1 MGDMKT
7 YVDEIVTAVRSH
19 PADTDLEK
27 VVTLDV
33 TARIIGGETIAD
45 AVTAVRNDII
55 DMPDLLAY
63 LRDLEKLMARTQS
76 RAHSKFVDPKAVTA
90 RFFEAVRTLLHRLDD
105 NESALS
111 KAAADGEVGPADFV
125 IRSSVFV
132 RSRAAVREA
141 LDIVCA
147 LPARGA
153 YADVVVT
160 AIRQVEDV
168 DGVID
173 ILVHAVT
180 DEENQHL
187 TNHLSVIG
195 A

>member
-1 MGDMKT
+1 MKT

-27 VVTLDV
+27 VVALDV

-45 AVTAVRNDII
+45 AVAAVRNDII
-55 DMPDLLAY
+55 DMPDLLAH
-63 LRDLEKLMARTQS
+63 LRDLEKLMARAQS
-76 RAHSKFVDPKAVTA
+76 RAHSEFVNPKAVTS
-90 RFFEAVRTLLHRLDD
+90 RFFEAVRTLLRRFDD

-111 KAAADGEVGPADFV
+111 KAAAAGEVGPADFV
-125 IRSSVFV
+125 IRSSVFI

-153 YADVVVT
+153 YVPVVVT
-160 AIRQVEDV
+160 AIRQVDDV

-173 ILVHAVT
+173 VLVKAVT
-180 DEENQHL
+180 DEENQPL
-187 TNHLSVIG
+187 PNHLSVIG

>member
-1 MGDMKT
+1 MKT

-27 VVTLDV
+27 VVALDV
-33 TARIIGGETIAD
+33 TARIVGGETIAD
-45 AVTAVRNDII
+45 AVTAVRNDIV
-55 DMPDLLAY
+55 DMPEVVAY
-63 LRDLEKLMARTQS
+63 LRGLEKLMARTQS
-76 RAHSKFVDPKAVTA
+76 RAHSEFVNPKAVTH

-111 KAAADGEVGPADFV
+111 KAAAAGEVSPADFV
-125 IRSSVFV
+125 IRSSVFI

-153 YADVVVT
+153 YVTVVVT

-173 ILVHAVT
+173 VLVHAVA
-180 DEENQHL
+180 DEDVDGHAP
-187 TNHLSVIG
+187 HLSVIG

>member
-1 MGDMKT
+1 MKT
-7 YVDEIVTAVRSH
+7 YVDEIAAAVRSH

-27 VVTLDV
+27 VVALDV
-33 TARIIGGETIAD
+33 TARIVGGETSAAD
-45 AVTAVRNDII
+45 VTAVRNDII
-55 DMPDLLAY
+55 AMPDRLAY

-76 RAHSKFVDPKAVTA
+76 RAHSKFVNPKAVTS
-90 RFFEAVRTLLHRLDD
+90 RFFETVRTLLHRLDD

-111 KAAADGEVGPADFV
+111 KAAAAGEVGSADFV

-153 YADVVVT
+153 YADVVVK
-160 AIRQVEDV
+160 AIRQIDDV

-173 ILVHAVT
+173 ILVKAVT
-180 DEENQHL
+180 DEENQPL
-187 TNHLSVIG
+187 PNHLSVIG

>member
-1 MGDMKT
+1 MKT
-7 YVDEIVTAVRSH
+7 YVDEIAAAVRSH

-27 VVTLDV
+27 VVALDV
-33 TARIIGGETIAD
+33 TARIVGGETIAD

-76 RAHSKFVDPKAVTA
+76 RAHSKFVDPKAVTV

-105 NESALS
+105 NASALS
-111 KAAADGEVGPADFV
+111 KAAKAGEVSPADLV
-125 IRSSVFV
+125 VRSSAFI
-132 RSRAAVREA
+132 RSRAVLREA

-153 YADVVVT
+153 YADVVVK
-160 AIRQVEDV
+160 AIRQIDDV

-180 DEENQHL
+180 DEDVDDKRP
-187 TNHLSVIG
+187 HLSVVG
-195 A
+195 D

>member
-1 MGDMKT
+1 MKT
-7 YVDEIVTAVRSH
+7 YVDEIVAAVRSH

-27 VVTLDV
+27 VVALDV
-33 TARIIGGETIAD
+33 TARIVGGETIVD

-76 RAHSKFVDPKAVTA
+76 RAHSKFVNPKAVTH

-111 KAAADGEVGPADFV
+111 KAAAAGEVGPADFV

-153 YADVVVT
+153 YADVVVK
-160 AIRQVEDV
+160 AIRQIDDV

-180 DEENQHL
+180 DEDVDDKRP
-187 TNHLSVIG
+187 HLSVVG
-195 A
+195 D